1 MASAPPKT
9 CHGERLYVRV
19 GVYMISCKRIS
30 LVNQTKRLQRLSV
43 SLFQPIPFIVDI
55 FCNRYCLEGGM
66 FPSGQ
71 EVLMYLTDFLLLV
84 CVLLKVGMCVSDC
97 AGFQVLS
104 LFLGVYT
111 YFLDNIYVQEF
122 MSGSCASLGLY
133 TICRYVYNNSLC
145 TM

>member
-30 LVNQTKRLQRLSV
+30 LVNQTKRLQRLSG

-55 FCNRYCLEGGM
+55 FCNRYCIEGGR

-71 EVLMYLTDFLLLV
+71 EVLMYLTDFLLFV
-84 CVLLKVGMCVSDC
+84 CNVRGGYVYVSDC
-97 AGFQVLS
+97 VDFQVLW
-104 LFLGVYT
+104 LFLGVYAN
-111 YFLDNIYVQEF
+111 FLDKIYVQEF

-133 TICRYVYNNSLC
+133 TICRYSLC